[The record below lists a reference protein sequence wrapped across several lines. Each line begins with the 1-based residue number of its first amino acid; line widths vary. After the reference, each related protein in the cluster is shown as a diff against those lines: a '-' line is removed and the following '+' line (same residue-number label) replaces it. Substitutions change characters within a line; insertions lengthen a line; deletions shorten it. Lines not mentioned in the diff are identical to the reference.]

1 MGYLVLEYDLVE
13 DYLDRRGEFREEH
26 LGLAQAAQERGDL
39 LLAGAL
45 AEPADRALFVW
56 RTDDRGL
63 LEDFAERDP
72 CVVNGLVDSWTVRP
86 WNVAVGAAD

>member
-26 LGLAQAAQERGDL
+26 LGLARAAQERGDL

-63 LEDFAERDP
+63 LDDFAERDP
-72 CVVNGLVDSWTVRP
+72 YVVNGLVNSWTVRP
-86 WNVAVGAAD
+86 WNVAVGASD